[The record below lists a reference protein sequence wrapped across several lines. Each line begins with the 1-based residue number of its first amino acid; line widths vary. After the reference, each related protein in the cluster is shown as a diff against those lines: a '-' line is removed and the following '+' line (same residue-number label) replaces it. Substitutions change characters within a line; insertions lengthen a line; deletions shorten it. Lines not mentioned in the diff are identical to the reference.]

1 MICLNASEE
10 FMKHVAEKAK
20 EVRGLKYSL
29 AEEERELS
37 FQLLLKELY
46 ACGAEIDWEQVWKEE
61 AGRIISLPAYPFK
74 KTTAWIES

>member
-1 MICLNASEE
+1 
-10 FMKHVAEKAK
+10 MKHVAEKAK